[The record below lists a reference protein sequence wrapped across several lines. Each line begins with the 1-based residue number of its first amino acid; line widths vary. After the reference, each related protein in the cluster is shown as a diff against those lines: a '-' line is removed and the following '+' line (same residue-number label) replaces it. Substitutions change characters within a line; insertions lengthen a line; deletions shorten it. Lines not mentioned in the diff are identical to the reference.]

1 MYNLFNIM
9 KPFLQKSIIQC
20 GVPQASI
27 LGPLLFLLYI
37 NDLSNV
43 SNILELILFADD
55 TNIFFSHQKFSSLVN
70 TVNCE
75 IDKISEWFKANKLSL
90 NLKKSNY
97 VIFKSRQKRI
107 YIDLSLKIN
116 DHQLT
121 RAKEVVFL
129 GVTLEP
135 RLHYAQFLVRHR

>member
-1 MYNLFNIM
+1 M

-43 SNILELILFADD
+43 SNIFELILFADD

-107 YIDLSLKIN
+107 DIDLSLKIN
-116 DHQLT
+116 DHQLS

-135 RLHYAQFLVRHR
+135 RLHYAQFLVRHG